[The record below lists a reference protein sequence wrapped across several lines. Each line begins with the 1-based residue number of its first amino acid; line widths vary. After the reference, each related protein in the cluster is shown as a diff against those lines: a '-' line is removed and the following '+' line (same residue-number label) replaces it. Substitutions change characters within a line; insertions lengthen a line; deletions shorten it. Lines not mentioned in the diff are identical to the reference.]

1 MGLSNVEPL
10 CKIISIDELIEQLRN
25 QPNTHLTHKLTHE
38 RGTIFDWSVQQ

>member
-10 CKIISIDELIEQLRN
+10 CKIISVDELIKQLQI
-25 QPNTHLTHKLTHE
+25 QPNTHLTHKLTYE